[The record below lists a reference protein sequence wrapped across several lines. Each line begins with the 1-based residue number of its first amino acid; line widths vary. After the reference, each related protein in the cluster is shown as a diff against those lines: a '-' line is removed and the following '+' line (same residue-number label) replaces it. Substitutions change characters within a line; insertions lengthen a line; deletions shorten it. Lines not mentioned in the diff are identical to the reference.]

1 MIIHDIVF
9 IINKPTTPSFPA
21 KRRAVLPT
29 PSGNGGPNLGI
40 DGDGHG
46 DVVAV
51 SGGGDEGQNVP
62 RKLEGGRGTLRRGED
77 RGLHG
82 GQDAAQN
89 IQV

>member
-1 MIIHDIVF
+1 MILYLS
-9 IINKPTTPSFPA
+9 IIWCKPTTPSFPA

-40 DGDGHG
+40 DGDGRG
-46 DVVAV
+46 DVFAV

-82 GQDAAQN
+82 GQDTAQN

>member
-1 MIIHDIVF
+1 MILYL
-9 IINKPTTPSFPA
+9 IIMWCKPTTPSFPA
-21 KRRAVLPT
+21 KRRALLPT
-29 PSGNGGPNLGI
+29 PSGNGNGPNLGI
-40 DGDGHG
+40 DGDGRG

-62 RKLEGGRGTLRRGED
+62 RKLEGGRGTLHRGED

-82 GQDAAQN
+82 GQDTAQN

>member
-1 MIIHDIVF
+1 M
-9 IINKPTTPSFPA
+9 PSFLA

-29 PSGNGGPNLGI
+29 PGGNGGPNLGI
-40 DGDGHG
+40 DGDG

-62 RKLEGGRGTLRRGED
+62 LKLEGGRGTLRRGED

-89 IQV
+89 LQV